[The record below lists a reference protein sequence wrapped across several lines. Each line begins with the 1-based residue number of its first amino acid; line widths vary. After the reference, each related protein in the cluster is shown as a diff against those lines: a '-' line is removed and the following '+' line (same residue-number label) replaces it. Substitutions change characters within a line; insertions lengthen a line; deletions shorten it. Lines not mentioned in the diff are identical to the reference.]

1 MAYTDDMIT
10 LAGYSGRVEQDLVV
24 DANPRPWLYAHVD
37 STVTIAI
44 GEVSSTTEVE
54 IDGLLRQVFV
64 VVPVMNG
71 VTVVLTLST
80 EDGQP
85 ILEETGI
92 PHNNTTSI
100 VAERILMGRTTILIE
115 TLGAQAAER
124 EIVVA
129 LRLQR

>member
-1 MAYTDDMIT
+1 MAYTDDTIT
-10 LAGYSGRVEQDLVV
+10 LVGYSGTLEQGLVV

-37 STVTIAI
+37 AIVTIAA

-54 IDGLLRQVFV
+54 INGLLRQVFV
-64 VVPVMNG
+64 TVPVMSG
-71 VTVVLTLST
+71 VTVVLTLNT

-85 ILEETGI
+85 ILEEVDI
-92 PHNNTTSI
+92 PHNDTTSI

-115 TLGAQAAER
+115 SLGPQEENR
-124 EIVVA
+124 DIVVA